1 MEAAGGGVSPAT
13 PRPRSAAIAAGA
25 TRAPVVQSMQLA
37 ATRKTSAAIRSPSVI
52 VVETSPLA
60 EVPEQVRGRPQ
71 RDKVSEPQPT
81 GPHSSLAGDTERQVP
96 ETA

>member
-1 MEAAGGGVSPAT
+1 VNPAT
-13 PRPRSAAIAAGA
+13 LRPCAAAIAAGA
-25 TRAPVVQSMQLA
+25 TRALVVQSLQLA
-37 ATRKTSAAIRSPSVI
+37 ATRKTAAVLRSPSVI

-60 EVPEQVRGRPQ
+60 EVAEQVRGWPQ
-71 RDKVSEPQPT
+71 RDKVSEPQPP